1 MTDIRQAQP
10 TTYDRNSDLP
20 DDVQAALNRR
30 GQGAW
35 RLLYNEAV
43 KRGATVAEAMLAAW
57 EAVSRKSGCKTCGS
71 GMNFFN

>member
-1 MTDIRQAQP
+1 M

-20 DDVQAALNRR
+20 ADVQEKLNRR

-43 KRGATVAEAMLAAW
+43 KRGATVAEALAAAW
-57 EAVSRKSGCKTCGS
+57 TAVTRKSGCKTCGS
-71 GMNFFN
+71 GMDFFN